1 MQLSWNTLLEYGI
14 GPSQRKWP
22 TRTEMCF
29 CTIRTIHLFLEGHMI
44 QIHSQTNR
52 NSAVFDIR
60 SLTVPATTFLD
71 AGGGAS
77 TRIEN

>member
-1 MQLSWNTLLEYGI
+1 MI
-14 GPSQRKWP
+14 RDPSRR
-22 TRTEMCF
+22 RTK
-29 CTIRTIHLFLEGHMI
+29 RTVDVQGGSVRNISMI
-44 QIHSQTNR
+44 QIHSQTTR
-52 NSAVFDIR
+52 MFALFDIR

>member
-1 MQLSWNTLLEYGI
+1 
-14 GPSQRKWP
+14 
-22 TRTEMCF
+22 
-29 CTIRTIHLFLEGHMI
+29 MI

-52 NSAVFDIR
+52 KFALFDIR

-77 TRIEN
+77 TRIENSASEGRETQHTDVDESDER